1 MSRELLMILFVTLS
15 TLASQLLVK
24 YAVTEITARSPAL
37 KGMPW
42 LFAAVTSP
50 AVIAA
55 VLIQA
60 LAFVVWVIVVSR
72 VKLGVAFALSGAFFY
87 MLVALSGW
95 LLFGERLASIQ
106 WIGILLLTLGV
117 LCVSQFG
124 RP

>member
-1 MSRELLMILFVTLS
+1 MSRELLMIVFVTLS

-24 YAVTEITARSPAL
+24 YAVTDIAARSPGL

-55 VLIQA
+55 VLVQA
-60 LAFVVWVIVVSR
+60 LGFVVWVIVVSR

-87 MLVALSGW
+87 LLMALSGW
-95 LLFGERLASIQ
+95 WLFGERLAPVQ
-106 WIGILLLTLGV
+106 WVGIVLLTIGV